1 MGRFFTFLLLYLS
14 AQACFSQNWV
24 IDFLAAKERA
34 QKIEKPILLVFSG
47 SDWCVPCIK
56 LERNIWKSESF
67 KTYALENLVLYRAD
81 FPRKKKNQLPE
92 QVSTTNKILAE
103 KYNSEG
109 YFPHVVLLRPSGKVM
124 GRLGYEKVGPEEYIK
139 KIDSLNK

>member
-1 MGRFFTFLLLYLS
+1 MLLYLS

-109 YFPHVVLLRPSGKVM
+109 YFPHVVLLHPSGKVM